1 MATHLWIFCSSE
13 RRKLLMGWNRRSS
26 WWIVSML
33 GKALHLLVFLFLCF
47 LFIHLRASVCG
58 CGDSHMKSSAYC
70 STNYMTKNCTN
81 YLIED
86 ILEQLLELC
95 KALFFPPL
103 CRLGAHPR
111 WTTCFRPCEGQQK
124 HYIVCGDTPFIYDN
138 RAKST
143 CLSVTWLNTHTH
155 TNTNRAPDN

>member
-95 KALFFPPL
+95 KALFFPPPL
-103 CRLGAHPR
+103 STRSTSTLNDLFQAMWG
-111 WTTCFRPCEGQQK
+111 TTKTLHSMWRHSFHLWQQSK
-124 HYIVCGDTPFIYDN
+124 VHVFVCYM
-138 RAKST
+138 AE
-143 CLSVTWLNTHTH
+143 HTH
-155 TNTNRAPDN
+155 AHKHKQSPR